1 MGYTE
6 GSEVPVPG
14 EFTAQLM
21 DLMSTPADG
30 VNRNPHINW
39 RGARLAVQSTLESYD
54 DGDQQQRNGVVVRY
68 VVVRYPDA
76 QAEQGWSS
84 QAFSFEN
91 GVIATVS
98 GGHPEGCAQL
108 PKELEIALN
117 GLAQAS
123 LASPVDS

>member
-14 EFTAQLM
+14 EFTAQLI

-30 VNRNPHINW
+30 VNRNQHINW
-39 RGARLAVQSTLESYD
+39 RGARLAVQSTLVSYD
-54 DGDQQQRNGVVVRY
+54 DGYQLQRNG

-76 QAEQGWSS
+76 QAEQGWSR
-84 QAFSFEN
+84 QAFSFED

-123 LASPVDS
+123 LASPVDSQK

>member
-1 MGYTE
+1 MGYKE

-14 EFTAQLM
+14 EFTAQLI
-21 DLMSTPADG
+21 DLISTPADG

-39 RGARLAVQSTLESYD
+39 RGARLAVQSTLVSYN
-54 DGDQQQRNGVVVRY
+54 DGYQLQSNGVVVW
-68 VVVRYPDA
+68 YPDA
-76 QAEQGWSS
+76 QAEQVWSS
-84 QAFSFEN
+84 RAFSFEN

-108 PKELEIALN
+108 PEELEIALN

-123 LASPVDS
+123 LESPVDS